1 MKNCTGTF
9 YPSSHLQ
16 MKDAYSSLCS
26 QTPAITVLHFSLKE
40 LHHLQ
45 LNNQA

>member
-1 MKNCTGTF
+1 MVQG
-9 YPSSHLQ
+9 PSIPLSHLQ
-16 MKDAYSSLCS
+16 IKDAYSSLCS
-26 QTPAITVLHFSLKE
+26 QTPAITVLHFSVKE

>member
-1 MKNCTGTF
+1 MVLG
-9 YPSSHLQ
+9 PSIPLSHLQ
-16 MKDAYSSLCS
+16 MKDAYPSLCS
-26 QTPAITVLHFSLKE
+26 QTPAITALHFSLKE